1 MARKETHREP
11 CPERHAL
18 AIARWEDN
26 QAGWLEGE
34 FFGLTSNRRDLQQLV
49 GDGGTL
55 WIVVSR
61 GRTGGGRLYSVSFR
75 LENCRS
81 HTYSRPK
88 KGKVAKGKV
97 GLGPFAVIGDK
108 DRSTLFAANDARY
121 LLLSLRFDPYRP
133 IQNPDRI
140 GQAIQTPRCLNES
153 DISLLEGY
161 GAEVAKWSV
170 FLSYRRADQTFAMRL
185 ADRLRAL
192 GLDVFVDQQALRGGS
207 RWRKEIYQAIERA
220 RHMVVLLGPETHESE
235 EVRGELEHAFDCG
248 TPVIPVLV
256 GGRLE
261 DWKDMPRLHALHALK
276 GKRKAW
282 ATMAKAI
289 AGSIGVR
296 ELAGP
301 T

>member
-1 MARKETHREP
+1 
-11 CPERHAL
+11 L

-26 QAGWLEGE
+26 RAGWLEGD
-34 FFGLTSNRRDLQQLV
+34 FFGLTSHRRDLQQLV

-61 GRTGGGRLYSVSFR
+61 GRPGGGRLYSVSFR

-88 KGKVAKGKV
+88 KGNRAKGKV

-108 DRSTLFAANDARY
+108 ERSTLFAANDARY

-133 IQNPDRI
+133 IQTPDRI

-153 DISLLEGY
+153 DIGLLEGY
-161 GAEVAKWSV
+161 SSEVAKWSV
-170 FLSYRRADQTFAMRL
+170 FLSYQRTDEAFAVRL
-185 ADRLRAL
+185 TDRLRAL
-192 GLDVFVDQQALRGGS
+192 GLDVFIDQQALPGGS
-207 RWRKEIYQAIERA
+207 TWRREIYDAIEGA
-220 RHMVVLLGPETHESE
+220 RHMVVLLGPKTHESE
-235 EVRGELEHAFDCG
+235 EVRGELNHAFECG

-256 GGRLE
+256 GGKLE
-261 DWKDMPRLHALHALK
+261 DWEDMPRLCALHALT
-276 GKRKAW
+276 GKRRAW
-282 ATMAKAI
+282 ASMAKAI
-289 AGSIGVR
+289 AGSIGVK

-301 T
+301 RKKSGR